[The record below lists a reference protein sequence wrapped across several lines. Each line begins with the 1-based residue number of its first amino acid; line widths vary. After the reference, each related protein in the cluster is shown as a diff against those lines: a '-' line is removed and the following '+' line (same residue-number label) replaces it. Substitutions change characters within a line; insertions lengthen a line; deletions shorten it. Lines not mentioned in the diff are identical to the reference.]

1 MTEFSPCNELHEV
14 VQHLRR
20 TSMTERFEG
29 IPTNGIYFLF
39 ENNEIGHG
47 GKRITQ
53 IGGHT
58 GAGKL
63 AARLA
68 EHIKPNKDRSILRKN
83 IGRALL
89 NRDQDPFLDLW
100 NLDLTPRAQREKNA
114 HRVSQSKLG
123 EIEDRVSKHIADTF
137 SFAVIECASLKD
149 ALRLKK
155 LAIGSVSQCSTCSPS
170 ESWLGTFSP
179 KEKIRR
185 SGLWQEIGLFKAPL
199 QPHDLLVLRK

>member
-1 MTEFSPCNELHEV
+1 MTDFNPCSELHEI
-14 VQHLRR
+14 VQRQRR
-20 TSMTERFEG
+20 TRMTEQFRE
-29 IPTNGIYFLF
+29 IPADGIYFFF
-39 ENNEIGHG
+39 ENKEDGHG
-47 GKRITQ
+47 GERITQ

-68 EHIKPNKDRSILRKN
+68 EHLRPNKDRSILRKN

-89 NRDQDPFLDLW
+89 NRDKDPFLDLW
-100 NLDLTPRAQREKNA
+100 NLDLTTRAQRANNA
-114 HRVSQSKLG
+114 HRVAKSKL
-123 EIEDRVSKHIADTF
+123 EEVEDQVSKHIAESF
-137 SFAVIECASLKD
+137 SSVVLGCASLND

-155 LAIGSVSQCSTCSPS
+155 LSIGSVSQCSTCSPS
-170 ESWLGTFSP
+170 QNWLGTFSP

-199 QPHDLLVLRK
+199 QPQDFDGLRK